1 MNTEAENTSHFGK
14 RQMLGSALFLPKEKD
29 VLEVVLADN
38 KSYTLD
44 EAKQL
49 MERFLNKEVI

>member
-1 MNTEAENTSHFGK
+1 MNTEAENTSLFGK
-14 RQMLGSALFLPKEKD
+14 QQMLGSALFLPKEKD